1 VIKLSPRAALAAF
14 FMVLGLGAQ
23 SPALAQP
30 AETSEATVA
39 EERLLGSGDEEQRAQ
54 ALLPF
59 TRTYGVSGTVSGSL
73 ARSAA
78 GAGVPPAAMLEAR
91 RAWNAAVDAPKPRD
105 GDSFYVSWEQTF
117 AVDGDP
123 IGVGKVK
130 WMELRTPAGATAS
143 IHRFRPHEGGEQ
155 FFLASGQA
163 ALPPAIALPV
173 ETVTVSSPFGLR
185 TNPFASRAAMG
196 PVPPSL
202 PFPSGSPQRMH
213 SPGGARIAAMMAAH
227 QARRMYGGFGPRL
240 FGPQQVFMHE
250 GVDLA
255 VPVGTPVYAA
265 RDGVVAMAEPHA
277 GYGNY
282 VRIDHGDGLAT
293 AYGHLSRF
301 APGLKPGTKV
311 VRGELVAFS
320 GSTGRSTGPHLH
332 FEVLT
337 GGKPVDPLTHAAVAQ
352 LGGMDLQHFDRL
364 VADRE
369 RARDW
374 EREHENAAAF

>member
-1 VIKLSPRAALAAF
+1 VF
-14 FMVLGLGAQ
+14 TGLGV

-39 EERLLGSGDEEQRAQ
+39 EERLLGSGDEDARAQ
-54 ALLPF
+54 ELLPF
-59 TRTYGVSGTVSGSL
+59 TRTYGVSGVVVGSL
-73 ARSAA
+73 AASTA

-91 RAWNAAVDAPKPRD
+91 RAWHAAVDAPKPHD

-123 IGVGKVK
+123 IGVGRVL
-130 WMELRTPAGATAS
+130 WMELRTSAGVTAS

-155 FFLASGQA
+155 FFLANGQA
-163 ALPPAIALPV
+163 AKPPALALPV

-185 TNPFASRAAMG
+185 GNPFASRAAMG

-202 PFPSGSPQRMH
+202 PLPAAREHMH
-213 SPGGARIAAMMAAH
+213 SPGGARVAAMVAAH
-227 QARRMYGGFGPRL
+227 RARRMYAGFGPRL
-240 FGPQQVFMHE
+240 FGPQVLHE

-255 VPVGTPVYAA
+255 VPIGTPVHAA
-265 RDGVVAMAEPHA
+265 RDGVVAMAQPNA

-301 APGLKPGTKV
+301 APGIKPGTKV

-352 LGGMDLQHFDRL
+352 LGGLDLQHFDR
-364 VADRE
+364 VVEQRE

-374 EREHENAAAF
+374 EREHESVAAF